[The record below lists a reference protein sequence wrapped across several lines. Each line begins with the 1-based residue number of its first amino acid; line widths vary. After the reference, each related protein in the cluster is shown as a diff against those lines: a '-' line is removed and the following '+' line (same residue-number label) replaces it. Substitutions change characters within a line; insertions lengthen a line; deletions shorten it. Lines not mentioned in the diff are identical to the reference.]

1 MMRTGARNIQQI
13 SAAAIVLAVAA
24 VVAWMSYTRE
34 PAAAFLFPRVI
45 AIVFFILACWNF
57 ARAAMGLARVGDG
70 MDMVSTTNIT
80 TGIAIMAI
88 YVFWLAKFLGFYVA
102 SSLTFFVLLTI
113 YFQGSHKQLSSWVNR
128 ILITALFMAIM
139 YGLFALVLKV
149 QLPRGLFI

>member
-57 ARAAMGLARVGDG
+57 ARAAMGLILGPIAESNFLQGSLIAGAQDG
-70 MDMVSTTNIT
+70 PLVYFLTGYLNLFLISLTVASIAFAFWSTTFANRK
-80 TGIAIMAI
+80 A
-88 YVFWLAKFLGFYVA
+88 AKSNEVEQA
-102 SSLTFFVLLTI
+102 
-113 YFQGSHKQLSSWVNR
+113 
-128 ILITALFMAIM
+128 
-139 YGLFALVLKV
+139 
-149 QLPRGLFI
+149 